1 MMAALG
7 RQLNELKSVAAIT
20 YERNAQGNLVGDVAQ
35 STEGHCGCMQTRT

>member
-20 YERNAQGNLVGDVAQ
+20 YERNVLAA
-35 STEGHCGCMQTRT
+35 CRT